1 VRTRLLL
8 AYILAAM
15 AIASA
20 AMVAAYTAWSEQLTI
35 HAEIDT
41 GVEDVNLY
49 FPDNSQPIGEVNA
62 LTETTDAGYITDVE
76 ENLGLQDIA
85 ETYVWFEQG
94 TDGVNTMKIKIE
106 NAYPSS
112 SQDANGDGNPDLP
125 NGYTVTIQAKLKN
138 DGSVPVKITINSLSC
153 SSTDVSM
160 TISGISDGDVIAVGS
175 EQTFT
180 VTIQT
185 PNVAEDSSASDTSP
199 DYTCILEFTA
209 EQYIPEQ

>member
-1 VRTRLLL
+1 MRTRLLL

-20 AMVAAYTAWSEQLTI
+20 AMVAAYTAWTEQLTI
-35 HAEIDT
+35 RAEIDT

-49 FPDNSQPIGEVNA
+49 LSDNSQPINENNA
-62 LTETTDAGYITDVE
+62 VTETSKDCITDVE

-85 ETYVWFEQG
+85 RTYVWFEQCS
-94 TDGVNTMKIKIE
+94 DGVNTMRIKIE

-112 SQDANGDGNPDLP
+112 SQDTDGDGNPDLP

-138 DGSVPVKITINSLSC
+138 EGSVPVKITIDSSSC

-160 TISGISDGDVIAVGS
+160 TISGISNGDVIAVGS

-185 PNVAEDSSASDTSP
+185 PNVAEDNSASDTNP
-199 DYTCILEFTA
+199 DYTCTLEFTA
-209 EQYIPEQ
+209 EQYIPKQ

>member
-1 VRTRLLL
+1 
-8 AYILAAM
+8 M

-20 AMVAAYTAWSEQLTI
+20 AMVAAYTAWTEQLTI
-35 HAEIDT
+35 RAEIDT

-49 FPDNSQPIGEVNA
+49 LSDNSQPINENNA
-62 LTETTDAGYITDVE
+62 VTETSKDCITDVE

-85 ETYVWFEQG
+85 KTYVWFEQG

-112 SQDANGDGNPDLP
+112 IQDANDDGNPDLP

-138 DGSVPVKITINSLSC
+138 EGSVPVKITIDSSSC

-160 TISGISDGDVIAVGS
+160 TISGISNGDVIAVGS

-185 PNVAEDSSASDTSP
+185 PNVAEDNSASDTNP
-199 DYTCILEFTA
+199 DYTCTLEFTA
-209 EQYIPEQ
+209 EQYIPKQ